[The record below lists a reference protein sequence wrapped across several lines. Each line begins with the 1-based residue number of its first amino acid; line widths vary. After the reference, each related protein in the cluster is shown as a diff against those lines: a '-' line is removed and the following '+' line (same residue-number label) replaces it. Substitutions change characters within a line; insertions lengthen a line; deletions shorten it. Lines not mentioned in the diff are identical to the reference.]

1 MLLTLGTLTLCNYRY
16 YYGEHNIHFSNDPKK
31 NVTVIKGDNGA
42 GKSNILNALTWCLY
56 NEEVHAD
63 KKTVDLPSMNTEYI
77 AELALNNKEGEA
89 SVTLTI
95 NVDDEMWE
103 IKRTITGYGEKDP
116 SWTKEK
122 PKYKFHESFN
132 GLKVTSPSNGNLKL
146 VEGVVAQQLIN
157 DLLPSALRSFFFID
171 GEQLREFFKV
181 DASDNLQEA
190 IEKLSQL
197 ELVKKTESSLEIYRK
212 YLRNK
217 LQENNP
223 ATIQVQKAIDEK
235 ETLKRRFENDKER
248 LKKQSKDCETDIEKL
263 KVFLQNYNV
272 GAISKLSEQILQL
285 EKFIKEAKKN
295 YERELN
301 SKNHYLVTSAPSI
314 LLKDTIDDA
323 YNIIHQLIEVGD
335 LPPKM
340 KESFIQ
346 ELLKNGTCVCGTP
359 LTDDSRKTLKDYAEK
374 IQISELTGIAFEGK
388 SEFEKHQ
395 DIIQDFPGKIDS
407 FNEKLE
413 QYEDNIN
420 NWNIELLEKREEILK
435 YNIEEINRKDREMS
449 ELNQNIGELNLK
461 IKAAERGIE
470 ETYKALKILY
480 KQENTEIE
488 KTKAHSEFTDK
499 IELVQDTLIVLK
511 NVEERVKEK
520 IRLSLEENTKK
531 YFLSFL
537 REEGL
542 FRDVMID
549 HDYKVSVINNQGW
562 NNLGALSAGQ
572 YLILGYAFVVALR
585 TITGYQAPVIVDT
598 PLGKLDP
605 THQDNITK
613 NLPKLLDK
621 AQLVFLVTSSE
632 YTPTVQK
639 NLSPYMDV
647 SSYYEIQKC
656 QNITSARLIRNGN

>member
-1 MLLTLGTLTLCNYRY
+1 MQLALDTLKLFNYRY
-16 YYGEHNIHFSNDPKK
+16 YYGEHIIHFSNDPKK

-56 NEEVHAD
+56 NEEVHSD
-63 KKTVDLPSMNTEYI
+63 KKTTSLPSMNTEYI

-95 NVDDEMWE
+95 NVDGEMWE
-103 IKRTITGYGEKDP
+103 IKHTITGYGEKDP
-116 SWTKEK
+116 SWTEEE

-132 GLKVTSPSNGNLKL
+132 GLKVTYPSNGDLKI
-146 VEGVVAQQLIN
+146 VEGIVAQQLIN
-157 DLLPSALRSFFFID
+157 ELLPSALRSFFFID
-171 GEQLREFFKV
+171 GEQLREFFEV
-181 DASDNLQEA
+181 DASYNLQEA

-197 ELVKKTESSLEIYRK
+197 ELVKKTESSLETYRK

-223 ATIQVQKAIDEK
+223 ATSQVQNEINKK
-235 ETLKRRFENDKER
+235 ETQLRKFKDDKER
-248 LKKQSKDCETDIEKL
+248 LKKQSKDYQTEIDLING
-263 KVFLQNYNV
+263 FLQNYNTGTIAHV
-272 GAISKLSEQILQL
+272 SKEIARL
-285 EKFIKEAKKN
+285 EKFIKEAKEK
-295 YERELN
+295 YVKELN
-301 SKNHYLVTSAPSI
+301 SKNEYLVTSAPSI
-314 LLKDTIDDA
+314 LLMDTIDDA
-323 YNIIHQLIEVGD
+323 DDIIQQLIEVGD
-335 LPPKM
+335 LPPKI

-346 ELLKNGTCVCGTP
+346 ELLEKGTCVCGTP
-359 LTDDSRKTLKDYAEK
+359 LTDKSRKTLKDYAEK
-374 IQISELTGIAFEGK
+374 IQISELTGIAFEGRDK
-388 SEFEKHQ
+388 FARHKDLIKEFPEM
-395 DIIQDFPGKIDS
+395 IES
-407 FNEKLE
+407 FNQNLE
-413 QYEDNIN
+413 QYEDIIN
-420 NWNIELLEKREEILK
+420 KCNVELRDNEGELHK
-435 YNIEEINRKDREMS
+435 YNIDEINEKLRKS
-449 ELNQNIGELNLK
+449 HELDQKIGELNLK
-461 IKAAERGIE
+461 LKGIERGIE
-470 ETYKALKILY
+470 DTEKNLKTLY
-480 KQENTEIE
+480 IQENTE
-488 KTKAHSEFTDK
+488 KGKSKAHSEFTDK
-499 IELVQDTLIVLK
+499 IELVQDTLQVLK

-542 FRDVMID
+542 FRDVTID
-549 HDYKVSVINNQGW
+549 RDYKVSVINNQGW
-562 NNLGALSAGQ
+562 NNLDDLSAGQ

-621 AQLVFLVTSSE
+621 AQLIFLVTSSE

-639 NLSPYMDV
+639 NFSSYMDE

-656 QNITSARLIRNGN
+656 QNITSARLIQNGN

>member
-1 MLLTLGTLTLCNYRY
+1 MLLTLDTLTLSNYRY
-16 YYGEHNIHFSNDPKK
+16 YYGNHNIHFSNDPKK

-647 SSYYEIQKC
+647 CSYYEIQKC